1 MPFDQ
6 HELLSCIAPRLLAV
20 GSGSKDVWAGP
31 DGERMATELA
41 RAAWA
46 DASRVSYHCHDG
58 GHDLGLVDW
67 DAYLSH
73 AERFWKRT
81 DEIAKWLP
89 AEPKADGAR
98 IGDRA
103 AWGRLAAM
111 PKRAIVVCDQL
122 KQTIDIY
129 DASGSNVWRWTASGD
144 PGIAKSHR
152 SAFANNVAECKSF
165 DGGRKIGMVSCGG
178 RWAIIDRATC
188 RIEAWGVNGG
198 WGHSIERVGK
208 NVVAVVSTGGK
219 GGNSLFLFDIS
230 GDAAMN
236 PSRQKKSVLKFDS
249 PHGLHWDGKKL
260 WVVDTPGLHRCAV
273 KRGKDGEP
281 VAEVE
286 RSWLF
291 ASLGVIHGHDLRP
304 VPGSSLLALTTHEKV
319 LFFDLK
325 KERWR
330 EELFIERADVK
341 AFDPA
346 PDGRNFLVTTA
357 KTKWWTD
364 SLELCVVDR
373 KGGGATFRPCRVI
386 PGARIYKARWAE

>member
-1 MPFDQ
+1 
-6 HELLSCIAPRLLAV
+6 
-20 GSGSKDVWAGP
+20 
-31 DGERMATELA
+31 
-41 RAAWA
+41 
-46 DASRVSYHCHDG
+46 
-58 GHDLGLVDW
+58 
-67 DAYLSH
+67 
-73 AERFWKRT
+73 
-81 DEIAKWLP
+81 
-89 AEPKADGAR
+89 
-98 IGDRA
+98 
-103 AWGRLAAM
+103 
-111 PKRAIVVCDQL
+111 
-122 KQTIDIY
+122 
-129 DASGSNVWRWTASGD
+129 
-144 PGIAKSHR
+144 
-152 SAFANNVAECKSF
+152 
-165 DGGRKIGMVSCGG
+165 
-178 RWAIIDRATC
+178 
-188 RIEAWGVNGG
+188 
-198 WGHSIERVGK
+198 
-208 NVVAVVSTGGK
+208 
-219 GGNSLFLFDIS
+219 
-230 GDAAMN
+230 MN

-364 SLELCVVDR
+364 SLELCVVDQ